1 MTTRKTFAQLMNEAF
16 VTEDSAATTAT
27 TAEAPPLTLKDILD
41 AQEKFLPI
49 LRYMVHD
56 SVPPDGFYKFNYP
69 PSYTVR
75 HFDCFLLVHPTMF
88 NEMVSVLSASIRL
101 VEMTDEHWRSAAMS
115 EMSRMRVVSQAD
127 DVAPCE

>member
-1 MTTRKTFAQLMNEAF
+1 M
-16 VTEDSAATTAT
+16 
-27 TAEAPPLTLKDILD
+27 
-41 AQEKFLPI
+41 LPI
-49 LRYMVHD
+49 LYYIAHEI
-56 SVPPDGFYKFNYP
+56 VPADGIYKFNYP

-75 HFDCFLLVHPTMF
+75 AFDYFLLVHPTMF
-88 NEMVSVLSASIRL
+88 AEMASGLSADIKL